1 MFDAGLSFGFSL
13 EERRRVRSIEK
24 DIEETLDDE
33 KDEESC
39 LMKVTMPVLPEASV
53 LESVSQGKLF
63 RH

>member
-39 LMKVTMPVLPEASV
+39 LMKVTMPVPPEASV
-53 LESVSQGKLF
+53 LESVSRGKLF